1 MARQPNGPQGC
12 REQQRTGTPMADV
25 ERTLIVGGGIAGLTL
40 ASALHTQGFEVD
52 LIERNPTWQTLGAG
66 MAIQPNAM
74 RALRALELDGAVVD
88 RGMVLYRWG
97 FCDRQG
103 ELLCEI
109 DLQAFWNGVGPFI
122 GIERA
127 KLQQAL
133 LIGVAAV
140 PCRLGTS
147 VIALRQDHDGVSIR
161 FSDGSSGRYD
171 LVVGADGISS
181 SIRELA
187 FGVNPPAG
195 AGHIAWRSVVP
206 MRPAKLSDLR
216 FFFGDR
222 CFFGLCP
229 VGSGHTYGFGHVAE
243 PYFHDDVRGRLARL
257 RRRFDGFA
265 EPVQQFLAALDCDEQ
280 VHCST
285 VEWVDQEEWHRGH
298 VVLIGDAA
306 HASSP
311 MMGQGGGM
319 AVEDAYVL
327 AECLRSAHTAEAAL
341 DRYVTRRK
349 PRVSWVQQESLAV
362 SQIIGLPSGPRDAAL
377 RTRGKEMFR
386 HRFQPL
392 IASP

>member
-1 MARQPNGPQGC
+1 MVDA
-12 REQQRTGTPMADV
+12 A
-25 ERTLIVGGGIAGLTL
+25 RTLIVGGGIAGLTL
-40 ASALHTQGFEVD
+40 AAALHAQGFEID
-52 LIERNPTWQTLGAG
+52 LIERNSTWQALGAG

-74 RALRALELDGAVVD
+74 RALRALELDGAVAD
-88 RGMVLYRWG
+88 RGMALHHWV

-103 ELLCEI
+103 ELLCDI
-109 DLQAFWNGVGPFI
+109 DLRDFWNGVGPFI
-122 GIERA
+122 GIART

-140 PCRLGTS
+140 PCRLGIS
-147 VIALRQDHDGVSIR
+147 VTALLQDHHGVSIR

-181 SIRELA
+181 GIRELA
-187 FGVNPPAG
+187 FGANPPVG

-206 MRPAKLSDLR
+206 MRPAKLSGLR

-229 VGSGHTYGFGHVAE
+229 VGGGHTYGFGHVAE
-243 PYFHDDVRGRLARL
+243 PHFHDHVRGRLERL

-265 EPVQQFLAALDCDEQ
+265 EPVQEFLAALERDEQ

-285 VEWVDQEEWHRGH
+285 VEWVDQEDWHRGR

-327 AECLRSAHTAEAAL
+327 TQCLRSAETVEVAL
-341 DRYVTRRK
+341 DRYVFRRK
-349 PRVSWVQQESLAV
+349 PRVRWVQQESLAV
-362 SQIIGLPSGPRDAAL
+362 SQIIGLPSESRNAAL
-377 RTRGKEMFR
+377 RTRGEEIFR
-386 HRFQPL
+386 HRFRPL

>member
-1 MARQPNGPQGC
+1 
-12 REQQRTGTPMADV
+12 
-25 ERTLIVGGGIAGLTL
+25 LIVGGGIAGLTL
-40 ASALHTQGFEVD
+40 AAALHAQGFEIE
-52 LIERNPTWQTLGAG
+52 LIERNSSWQALGAG

-74 RALRALELDGAVVD
+74 RALHALGLDGAVAD
-88 RGMVLYRWG
+88 RGVALPRWG

-109 DLQAFWNGVGPFI
+109 DLQDFWNGVGAFI
-122 GIERA
+122 GIERT
-127 KLQQAL
+127 KLQEAL

-140 PCRLGTS
+140 PCRLGIFVT
-147 VIALRQDHDGVSIR
+147 ALLQDRNGVSIC

-181 SIRELA
+181 GVRELA
-187 FGVNPPAG
+187 FGANPPVG

-206 MRPAKLSDLR
+206 MRPAKLSGLR
-216 FFFGDR
+216 FFFGDQ

-229 VGSGHTYGFGHVAE
+229 VGGGRTYGFGHVAE
-243 PYFHDDVRGRLARL
+243 PHFHDDVRGRLARL
-257 RRRFDGFA
+257 RCRFDGFA
-265 EPVQQFLAALDCDEQ
+265 EPVQEFLTALERDEQ

-285 VEWVDQEEWHRGH
+285 VEWVDQEEWHRGR

-306 HASSP
+306 HASTP

-327 AECLRSAHTAEAAL
+327 TECLRSAETVEVAL
-341 DRYVTRRK
+341 DRYVSRRK
-349 PRVSWVQQESLAV
+349 ARVRWVQQESLSV
-362 SQIIGLPSGPRDAAL
+362 SHIIALPSDPRNAAL
-377 RTRGKEMFR
+377 RTCGEEMFK

>member
-1 MARQPNGPQGC
+1 MAKPG
-12 REQQRTGTPMADV
+12 
-25 ERTLIVGGGIAGLTL
+25 RTLIVGGGIAGLTL
-40 ASALHTQGFEVD
+40 AAAFRAQGFEID
-52 LIERNPTWQTLGAG
+52 LIERNSTWRALAAG

-74 RALRALELDGAVVD
+74 RALRALELDGAVAD
-88 RGMVLYRWG
+88 RGMTLHHWS

-103 ELLCEI
+103 ELLCKI
-109 DLQAFWNGVGPFI
+109 DLQDFWKGVGPFI
-122 GIERA
+122 GIERT

-140 PCRLGTS
+140 PCRLGIS
-147 VIALRQDHDGVSIR
+147 VTALLQDHDGVSIC

-181 SIRELA
+181 GIRELA
-187 FGVNPPAG
+187 FGTNPPVG
-195 AGHIAWRSVVP
+195 AGHIAWRSIVQ

-216 FFFGDR
+216 FFFGDQ

-229 VGSGHTYGFGHVAE
+229 VGGGHTYGFGHVAE
-243 PYFHDDVRGRLARL
+243 PHFHDDVRGRLARL
-257 RRRFDGFA
+257 RRRFNGFA
-265 EPVQQFLAALDCDEQ
+265 EPVQEFLAALEHDEQ

-285 VEWVDQEEWHRGH
+285 VEWVDQEQWHRGH

-319 AVEDAYVL
+319 AVEDACVL
-327 AECLRSAHTAEAAL
+327 TECLRSAKTVEVAL
-341 DRYVTRRK
+341 DRYVLRRK
-349 PRVSWVQQESLAV
+349 PRVRWVQQESLSV
-362 SQIIGLPSGPRDAAL
+362 SQIIALPSEARNAAL
-377 RTRGKEMFR
+377 RTRGEEMFR

>member
-1 MARQPNGPQGC
+1 MV
-12 REQQRTGTPMADV
+12 DV
-25 ERTLIVGGGIAGLTL
+25 DRTLIVGGGIAGLTL
-40 ASALHTQGFEVD
+40 AAALHAQGFEID
-52 LIERNPTWQTLGAG
+52 LIERNPTWDILGAG

-74 RALRALELDGAVVD
+74 RALRALELDSAVAD
-88 RGMVLYRWG
+88 RGMVLHRWG
-97 FCDRQG
+97 FCDGQG
-103 ELLCEI
+103 ELLCEV
-109 DLQAFWNGVGPFI
+109 DLQDLWNGVGAFI

-140 PCRLGTS
+140 PYRLGTS
-147 VIALRQDHDGVSIR
+147 VVALEQDHDGVSIC

-187 FGVNPPAG
+187 FGVNLLAG

-229 VGSGHTYGFGHVAE
+229 VGGGHTYGFGHVAE
-243 PYFHDDVRGRLARL
+243 SHFHDDVHGRLARL
-257 RRRFDGFA
+257 RRRFDEFA
-265 EPVQQFLAALDCDEQ
+265 TPVQQFLAALECDKQ

-285 VEWVDQEEWHRGH
+285 VEWVDQEEWHRGR
-298 VVLIGDAA
+298 VVLVGDAA

-327 AECLRSAHTAEAAL
+327 AECLRSADTLEVAL

-349 PRVSWVQQESLAV
+349 PRVRWVQQESLAV
-362 SQIIGLPSGPRDAAL
+362 SKIIGLPSESRNAVL
-377 RTRGKEMFR
+377 RTRGEEMFR
-386 HRFQPL
+386 NRFQPL
-392 IASP
+392 IEPP

>member
-1 MARQPNGPQGC
+1 MAGHPVAA
-12 REQQRTGTPMADV
+12 TGRPRMLDV
-25 ERTLIVGGGIAGLTL
+25 DKTLIVGGGIAGLTL
-40 ASALHTQGFEVD
+40 AAALHAQGFKVD

-88 RGMVLYRWG
+88 RGMVLHRWG

-109 DLQAFWNGVGPFI
+109 DLQDFWNGVGPFI

-161 FSDGSSGRYD
+161 FSDESSGRYD

-195 AGHIAWRSVVP
+195 AGHIAWRSVAP

-229 VGSGHTYGFGHVAE
+229 VGSGHAYGFGHVAE
-243 PYFHDDVRGRLARL
+243 PHFYDDVRGRLARL

-327 AECLRSAHTAEAAL
+327 AECLRSAHTVEAAL
-341 DRYVTRRK
+341 DRFVTRRK
-349 PRVSWVQQESLAV
+349 SRVNWVQQESLAV
-362 SQIIGLPSGPRDAAL
+362 SQIIGLPSEPRDAAL

>member
-1 MARQPNGPQGC
+1 MV
-12 REQQRTGTPMADV
+12 DIDK
-25 ERTLIVGGGIAGLTL
+25 TLIVGGGIAGLTL
-40 ASALHTQGFEVD
+40 AAALHAQGFEVD
-52 LIERNPTWQTLGAG
+52 LIERNPTRQTVGAG
-66 MAIQPNAM
+66 MAIQPNAI
-74 RALRALELDGAVVD
+74 RALRALELDGAVVG

-103 ELLCEI
+103 QLLCEI
-109 DLQAFWNGVGPFI
+109 DLQDFWNGVGPFI

-147 VIALRQDHDGVSIR
+147 VIALRQDPDGVSIR

-206 MRPAKLSDLR
+206 MRPAKLCDLQL
-216 FFFGDR
+216 FFGDR

-243 PYFHDDVRGRLARL
+243 PHFHDDVRGRLARL
-257 RRRFDGFA
+257 RRRFDEFA

-285 VEWVDQEEWHRGH
+285 VEWLDQVEWHRGH

-327 AECLRSAHTAEAAL
+327 AECLRSAHTVEAAL
-341 DRYVTRRK
+341 GRYVTRRK

-362 SQIIGLPSGPRDAAL
+362 SQIIGLPSDPRDAAL

-386 HRFQPL
+386 RRFQPL
-392 IASP
+392 IALP

>member
-1 MARQPNGPQGC
+1 MVDGR
-12 REQQRTGTPMADV
+12 
-25 ERTLIVGGGIAGLTL
+25 RTLIVGGGIAGLTL
-40 ASALHTQGFEVD
+40 AAALHRQGFEVS

-74 RALRALELDGAVVD
+74 RALRALELDGAVAD
-88 RGMVLYRWG
+88 RGMVLHRWG
-97 FCDRQG
+97 FCDQLG

-109 DLQAFWNGVGPFI
+109 DLEDFWNGVGPFI

-127 KLQQAL
+127 MLQQAL
-133 LIGVAAV
+133 LIGVSAL
-140 PCRLGTS
+140 PCRLGLS
-147 VIALRQDHDGVSIR
+147 VIALQQDDDGVSIC

-181 SIRELA
+181 SIRGLA
-187 FGVNPPAG
+187 FRANPPTG
-195 AGHIAWRSVVP
+195 VGHVAWRSVVP
-206 MRPAKLSDLR
+206 MRPTKLTDLR

-229 VGSGHTYGFGHVAE
+229 VGGGHTYGFGHVAE
-243 PYFHDDVRGRLARL
+243 PHFHDDVRGRLARL

-265 EPVQQFLAALDCDEQ
+265 EPVQQFLAALACDEQ

-285 VEWVDQEEWHRGH
+285 VEWVDQEEWHRGR
-298 VVLIGDAA
+298 VVLVGDAA

-327 AECLRSAHTAEAAL
+327 AVCLRSADTMESAL
-341 DRYVTRRK
+341 ARYVTRRK
-349 PRVSWVQQESLAV
+349 PRVRWVQQESLAV
-362 SQIIGLPSGPRDAAL
+362 SQIIGMPSEPRNAAL
-377 RTRGKEMFR
+377 RTRGEEMFR
-386 HRFQPL
+386 KRFQPL
-392 IASP
+392 IPPP

>member
-1 MARQPNGPQGC
+1 
-12 REQQRTGTPMADV
+12 
-25 ERTLIVGGGIAGLTL
+25 
-40 ASALHTQGFEVD
+40 
-52 LIERNPTWQTLGAG
+52 
-66 MAIQPNAM
+66 
-74 RALRALELDGAVVD
+74 
-88 RGMVLYRWG
+88 MVLHRWG

-109 DLQAFWNGVGPFI
+109 DLQDLWNGVGPFI

-140 PCRLGTS
+140 PYRLGTS
-147 VIALRQDHDGVSIR
+147 VVALEQDHDGVSIC
-161 FSDGSSGRYD
+161 FSDGSSGRYN

-187 FGVNPPAG
+187 FGVNLLAG

-206 MRPAKLSDLR
+206 TRPAILSDLR

-229 VGSGHTYGFGHVAE
+229 VGGNHTYGFGHVAE
-243 PYFHDDVRGRLARL
+243 PHFHDDVRGRLARL

-265 EPVQQFLAALDCDEQ
+265 APVQQFLAALECDEQ

-285 VEWVDQEEWHRGH
+285 VEWVDQEEWHRGR
-298 VVLIGDAA
+298 VVLVGDAA

-327 AECLRSAHTAEAAL
+327 AECLRSADTVEVAL

-349 PRVSWVQQESLAV
+349 PRVRWVQQESLAV
-362 SQIIGLPSGPRDAAL
+362 SKIIGLRSESRNAVL
-377 RTRGKEMFR
+377 RTRGEEMFR

-392 IASP
+392 IAPP

>member
-1 MARQPNGPQGC
+1 MVDGRK
-12 REQQRTGTPMADV
+12 
-25 ERTLIVGGGIAGLTL
+25 TLIVGGGIAGLTL
-40 ASALHTQGFEVD
+40 AAALHRQGFEVS
-52 LIERNPTWQTLGAG
+52 LTERNSTWQTLGAG

-74 RALRALELDGAVVD
+74 RALHALELDGAVAD
-88 RGMVLYRWG
+88 RGMVLHRWG
-97 FCDRQG
+97 FCDQHG

-109 DLQAFWNGVGPFI
+109 DLEDFWNGVGPFI

-133 LIGVAAV
+133 LMGVRAV
-140 PCRLGTS
+140 PCRLGAS
-147 VIALRQDHDGVSIR
+147 VIALQQDHDGVSIW

-181 SIRELA
+181 SIRDLA
-187 FGVNPPAG
+187 FGTNPPMG

-206 MRPAKLSDLR
+206 MRPTKLTDLR

-229 VGSGHTYGFGHVAE
+229 VGGGHTYGFGHVAE
-243 PYFHDDVRGRLARL
+243 PHFHDDVRGRLARL
-257 RRRFDGFA
+257 RRRFDVFA
-265 EPVQQFLAALDCDEQ
+265 EPVQQFLAALDYDEQ

-285 VEWVDQEEWHRGH
+285 VEWVDQEEWHRGR

-306 HASSP
+306 HATSP

-327 AECLRSAHTAEAAL
+327 AACLCSADTVQSAL

-349 PRVSWVQQESLAV
+349 PRVRWVQQESLAV
-362 SQIIGLPSGPRDAAL
+362 SQIIGLPSEPRNAAL
-377 RTRGKEMFR
+377 RTRGEEMFR

-392 IASP
+392 VASP

>member
-1 MARQPNGPQGC
+1 MA
-12 REQQRTGTPMADV
+12 EIDK
-25 ERTLIVGGGIAGLTL
+25 TLIVGGGIAGLTL
-40 ASALHTQGFEVD
+40 AAALHAQGFGVD
-52 LIERNPTWQTLGAG
+52 LIERNPNWQTLGAG

-74 RALRALELDGAVVD
+74 RALRALELDGAIAD
-88 RGMVLYRWG
+88 RGMVLHHWC
-97 FCDRQG
+97 FCDRRG

-109 DLQAFWNGVGPFI
+109 DLRDFWKDVGPFI

-140 PCRLGTS
+140 PYRLGTS
-147 VIALRQDHDGVSIR
+147 VVALRQDPDGVSIR
-161 FSDGSSGRYD
+161 FSDRSSGRYD

-187 FGVNPPAG
+187 FGVNLPVG

-206 MRPAKLSDLR
+206 MPPAKPSDLG

-229 VGSGHTYGFGHVAE
+229 VGGGHTYGFGHVAE
-243 PYFHDDVRGRLARL
+243 PHSYDEMRGRLARL

-265 EPVQQFLAALDCDEQ
+265 EPVQQFLAALESDEQ

-285 VEWVDQEEWHRGH
+285 VEWVNQEEWHRGRI
-298 VVLIGDAA
+298 VLIGDAA

-327 AECLRSAHTAEAAL
+327 AECLRLAHTVEAAL

-349 PRVSWVQQESLAV
+349 PRVRWVQQESLSV
-362 SQIIGLPSGPRDAAL
+362 LQIIGLPSESRKAAL
-377 RTRGKEMFR
+377 RTRGVEMFR

-392 IASP
+392 ISSP

>member
-1 MARQPNGPQGC
+1 
-12 REQQRTGTPMADV
+12 MADI
-25 ERTLIVGGGIAGLTL
+25 EKILIVGGGIAGLTL
-40 ASALHTQGFEVD
+40 AAALHAQGFAVD

-74 RALRALELDGAVVD
+74 RALRALELDGAVAD
-88 RGMVLYRWG
+88 RGMALHHWS

-103 ELLCEI
+103 ELLCGI
-109 DLQAFWNGVGPFI
+109 DLQDFWSGVGPFI
-122 GIERA
+122 GIERPR
-127 KLQQAL
+127 LQQAL

-140 PCRLGTS
+140 PCRLGMS
-147 VIALRQDHDGVSIR
+147 VIALLQDHDGVSIC

-181 SIRELA
+181 GIRELA
-187 FGVNPPAG
+187 FGTNPPVG

-229 VGSGHTYGFGHVAE
+229 VGGGHTYGFGHVAE
-243 PYFHDDVRGRLARL
+243 PHFHDDVRGRLARL

-265 EPVQQFLAALDCDEQ
+265 ESVQEFLAALECDEQ

-285 VEWVDQEEWHRGH
+285 VEWVDQEEWHRDR

-327 AECLRSAHTAEAAL
+327 AECLRLPDTVEAAL

-349 PRVSWVQQESLAV
+349 PRVRWVQQESLAV
-362 SQIIGLPSGPRDAAL
+362 SQIIGLPSETRNAAL
-377 RTRGKEMFR
+377 RTRGEEMFR
-386 HRFQPL
+386 HRFGPL
-392 IASP
+392 ISSP

>member
-1 MARQPNGPQGC
+1 M
-12 REQQRTGTPMADV
+12 V
-25 ERTLIVGGGIAGLTL
+25 EPDRTLIAGGGIAGLTL
-40 ASALHTQGFEVD
+40 ATALHAQGFQVD
-52 LIERNPTWQTLGAG
+52 LIERNSIWQALGAG

-74 RALRALELDGAVVD
+74 RALRALHLDCAVAD
-88 RGMVLYRWG
+88 RGIALHQWA

-109 DLQAFWNGVGPFI
+109 DLQDFWNGVGPFI

-133 LIGVAAV
+133 LTGVTAL
-140 PCRLGTS
+140 PCRLGIS
-147 VIALRQDHDGVSIR
+147 VTALLQDHDGVSIC

-181 SIRELA
+181 GIRELA
-187 FGVNPPAG
+187 FGANPPVG

-206 MRPAKLSDLR
+206 MRPTKLSDLR

-229 VGSGHTYGFGHVAE
+229 VGGGHTYGFGHVAE
-243 PYFHDDVRGRLARL
+243 PRFHDDVRGRLARL

-265 EPVQQFLAALDCDEQ
+265 EPVQEFLAALECDEQ

-285 VEWVDQEEWHRGH
+285 VEWVNQEEWHRGR

-327 AECLRSAHTAEAAL
+327 TECLRSAETVELAL
-341 DRYVTRRK
+341 DRYVSRRK
-349 PRVSWVQQESLAV
+349 PRVRWVQQESLSV
-362 SQIIGLPSGPRDAAL
+362 SQIIGLPPESRNAAL
-377 RTRGKEMFR
+377 RTRGEEMFR

-392 IASP
+392 IAAP

>member
-1 MARQPNGPQGC
+1 
-12 REQQRTGTPMADV
+12 
-25 ERTLIVGGGIAGLTL
+25 
-40 ASALHTQGFEVD
+40 
-52 LIERNPTWQTLGAG
+52 
-66 MAIQPNAM
+66 
-74 RALRALELDGAVVD
+74 
-88 RGMVLYRWG
+88 VL
-97 FCDRQG
+97 CD
-103 ELLCEI
+103 I
-109 DLQAFWNGVGPFI
+109 DLQDFWNGVGPFI

-133 LIGVAAV
+133 LIGVTAV

-147 VIALRQDHDGVSIR
+147 VIALRQDHDGVSIC
-161 FSDGSSGRYD
+161 FSDESSGRFD

-187 FGVNPPAG
+187 FAANPPVG

-206 MRPAKLSDLR
+206 MRPAELSDLR

-229 VGSGHTYGFGHVAE
+229 VSDGHTYGFGHVAE
-243 PYFHDDVRGRLARL
+243 PHFHDDVRGRLARL

-265 EPVQQFLAALDCDEQ
+265 EPVQQFLGALECDEQ
-280 VHCST
+280 VYCST
-285 VEWVDQEEWHRGH
+285 VEWVDQEDWHRGR

-327 AECLRSAHTAEAAL
+327 AECLRSADTVDAAL

-349 PRVSWVQQESLAV
+349 PRVRWVQQESLAV
-362 SQIIGLPSGPRDAAL
+362 SKIIGMPSESRNAAL
-377 RTRGKEMFR
+377 RTRGEEMFR
-386 HRFQPL
+386 RRFQPL
-392 IASP
+392 IPPP